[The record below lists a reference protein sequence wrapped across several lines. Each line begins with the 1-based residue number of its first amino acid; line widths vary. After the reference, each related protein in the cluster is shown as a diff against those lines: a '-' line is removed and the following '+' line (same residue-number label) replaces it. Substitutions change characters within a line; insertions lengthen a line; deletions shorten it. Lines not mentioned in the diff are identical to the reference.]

1 MEQARRPALADS
13 DHRIARM
20 GARVL
25 INGTW
30 YNMASGL
37 LPKSPVSSSL
47 CDEVPHIFIPKSHLE
62 PREFLISSAKRLL
75 QQYRH
80 LADNPAPLLVR
91 MGLSRDVAYWHI
103 ASFRCAARFGRYR
116 RIADIPTAAANV
128 CCRGISGREG
138 GVCKCLQTGG
148 LQKAAR

>member
-1 MEQARRPALADS
+1 MEQARRPALADHV
-13 DHRIARM
+13 HRIARM

-75 QQYRH
+75 QQN
-80 LADNPAPLLVR
+80 LPQADIAQIRRPAINC
-91 MGLSRDVAYWHI
+91 AI
-103 ASFRCAARFGRYR
+103 CAAL
-116 RIADIPTAAANV
+116 AATKDA
-128 CCRGISGREG
+128 S
-138 GVCKCLQTGG
+138 
-148 LQKAAR
+148 APSPF